1 MEAKLPL
8 QYTKFE
14 MVSDDTFF
22 HRLKQVVEEGLGSQH
37 VEKIYIFYSFPD
49 GSLNETKVKR
59 KSGAF
64 VGWLPCMSKKSGCH
78 NSCASH

>member
-14 MVSDDTFF
+14 MLSRDTFF

-64 VGWLPCMSKKSGCH
+64 RRVATLHVQKSGCH
-78 NSCASH
+78 NSCDSH